1 MWPENDLLEDSDAD
15 FVTHSG
21 SHNVMNMLMG
31 RILRT
36 DIVEVPVFTSEFKF
50 SVPYAMTPF
59 GIHVPKGSH
68 VETRHRFQLENDF
81 LAPIPL
87 EIDFRMGHPT
97 RA

>member
-50 SVPYAMTPF
+50 SVPYAMPPSPWRSISAWDTQR
-59 GIHVPKGSH
+59 VP
-68 VETRHRFQLENDF
+68 E
-81 LAPIPL
+81 
-87 EIDFRMGHPT
+87 
-97 RA
+97 